1 MDDRAPCHDVTIMHD
16 REPEARTRTL
26 DPIDASPPDDAADEA
41 GSGVPFFVDDR
52 PLTNRPDAPPWLNWV
67 SWAVVGACCAV
78 VLWSLH
84 PQLLLSNSTPTGG
97 DMGAHVW
104 GPDHL
109 ARSLLPDLRLT
120 GWTQDWYAGFPAY
133 TFYMVVPSLAI
144 VWLASGSAMWD
155 GSVTSMILWSVVRLA
170 LLVGVAFGTRWLL
183 GRVGRHWS
191 RPLVWA
197 GAVVAVGM
205 LLPVPY
211 NVAFKIVSVSGLVT
225 LPIAAYLLARAFQ
238 LRFPGPAL
246 AAVATLPF
254 IYDTGFSI
262 LGGNGASTMAGEF
275 AFSISLSLALTY
287 LAVMVRGSRNGSH
300 RALGA
305 VLLALTILCHLI
317 PAIFVGI
324 ASAILSL
331 VRREDR
337 EPWWDSSRAGRIVA
351 SVVVLVVGVTLLAN
365 IETLVGD
372 DRFPGPVV
380 AVVDLLGPVAWLF
393 PAVASIAAL
402 LLFTGFEP
410 RVLDHWR
417 TPVGRRQLLGIGL
430 VGLGVLVLAL
440 TVGLLDPSPW
450 LWVLVAVLSVLT
462 VTAGWDVRLVRWLF
476 PVAAAGIAA
485 TGFWSLP
492 FLGNS
497 TYMNDMGWERYTR
510 YTDYLLSDPVLDS
523 GGMPYRNAVFLL
535 AGLGVVLALV
545 HRARFGYF
553 LALTVM
559 AFAWI
564 FRYFPQYRLWNARL
578 LPFYYLAIYL
588 LAGLAVAL
596 VIRSLMAAVQE
607 VRRRREE
614 SAVVGVA
621 GLGVAT
627 VIMAVVVIGSFSML
641 PGGTNIADPGGSG
654 RTVHRWQ
661 PLALSPVGWPFRDRW
676 TVDLETTFVHE
687 WARWNYS
694 GVEAKEA
701 HPEFAGIMEMMQQ
714 VGDEHGC
721 GRAMWEYESDLQ
733 RFGTPMA
740 LMMLPYYTDGCI
752 GSMEGLY
759 FEASSTTPFHFLNQS
774 ELSTAPSR
782 AQRDL
787 PYSNQLDVEKGISH
801 LQLMG
806 VRYYMA
812 TTEAAIAGARADER
826 ASEVAAETFSWTRE
840 DGTVTTN
847 TWVVFE
853 IDDTDLVV
861 PLEHTPAVLE
871 DANDHI
877 DGWVYAEEHPEAPE
891 GEPRIPK
898 EPGPAVEW
906 YNDPT
911 RWDVLLATS
920 GPDDWPTAAA
930 DGSDAPREPLPEVEV
945 TDVVVESDTISFSVS
960 ETGVP
965 VLVKVSYFPNWTASG
980 ADGPFRATPNFMV
993 VVPTDEQVTL
1003 SYARSPVEIAGWAA
1017 SAAGVVGIV
1026 GLAMRDARP
1035 ARREDEVSESD
1046 EMTDVDETTEVDGA
1060 DEAARTD
1067 EISEADL
1074 R

>member
-1 MDDRAPCHDVTIMHD
+1 MH
-16 REPEARTRTL
+16 EL
-26 DPIDASPPDDAADEA
+26 DPDGPSGALTAPDAPTSEPSPAESDSTTGDGLLD
-41 GSGVPFFVDDR
+41 GDLVGVPFFYDPSPAVLVPVDDDDVSR
-52 PLTNRPDAPPWLNWV
+52 WFTWV
-67 SWAVVGACCAV
+67 SWGVVAACCAV
-78 VLWSLH
+78 VFWSLH
-84 PQLLLSNSTPTGG
+84 PALLLSNTTATGG

-109 ARSLLPDLRLT
+109 ASSLLPDFRLS
-120 GWTQDWYAGFPAY
+120 GWTQDWYAGFPSY
-133 TFYMVVPSLAI
+133 VFYMVVPSLAI
-144 VWLASGSAMWD
+144 VWLAAGSAMWD
-155 GSVTSMILWSVVRLA
+155 GSVTAMVLGIAIRLVLLIGLA
-170 LLVGVAFGTRWLL
+170 LAVRVLL
-183 GRVGRHWS
+183 ARVGRHWS

-197 GAVVAVGM
+197 AGVIGLGL

-211 NVAFKIVSVSGLVT
+211 LVAFKLVSVSGLVT

-238 LRFPGPAL
+238 VRFPGPAL

-254 IYDTGFSI
+254 IYDRGFTI

-275 AFSISLSLALTY
+275 AFSISLTLALAY
-287 LAVMVRGSRNGSH
+287 LAVMVKGSRDGTH

-305 VLLALTILCHLI
+305 VLLALTILCHII

-337 EPWWDSSRAGRIVA
+337 EPWWDSSRRGRIGA
-351 SVVVLVVGVTLLAN
+351 AVVVAFVGVTLLAN
-365 IETLVGD
+365 IQTFLGEPAVPDALDGAAVEVA
-372 DRFPGPVV
+372 RRLPGPVEWL
-380 AVVDLLGPVAWLF
+380 VDALNPVAWLF
-393 PAVASIAAL
+393 PAAASLAAL
-402 LLFTGFEP
+402 ALFTGFEP
-410 RVLDHWR
+410 RVLAHWR

-430 VGLGVLVLAL
+430 VGLGVLLLAL
-440 TVGLLDPSPW
+440 TFGFVAPSPW
-450 LWVLVAVLSVLT
+450 LWVVVAVLAVLT

-476 PVAAAGIAA
+476 PSAAAGIAA

-510 YTDYLLSDPVLDS
+510 YTEYLLSAPTIDS
-523 GGMPYRNAVFLL
+523 GGMPYRNAVFVL

-545 HRARFGYF
+545 HRVRFGYF

-559 AFAWI
+559 SFAWI

-578 LPFYYLAIYL
+578 LPFYYLALYL
-588 LAGLAVAL
+588 LMGLAVAL
-596 VIRSLMAAVQE
+596 VIRSIMSAVQE
-607 VRRRREE
+607 LRRKKTEP
-614 SAVVGVA
+614 VGVGLA
-621 GLGVAT
+621 GLGVAVLAT
-627 VIMAVVVIGSFSML
+627 AVLVFGAFRML
-641 PGGTNIADPGGSG
+641 PGGTDIADPGGSG

-661 PLALSPVGWPFRDRW
+661 PLNVTPLAW
-676 TVDLETTFVHE
+676 TPLGELVTLDLETTFVPD

-694 GVEAKEA
+694 GVEAKAA

-740 LMMLPYYTDGCI
+740 LMMLPFYTDRCI

-774 ELSTAPSR
+774 ELSVAPSR

-787 PYSNQLDVEKGISH
+787 PYSPLDVELGISH

-812 TTEAAIAGARADER
+812 TSVVAIEAARADER
-826 ASEVAAETFSWTRE
+826 ATEVAAETFTWTRD
-840 DGTVTTN
+840 DGTPASH

-853 IDDTDLVV
+853 IADTDVVV
-861 PLEHTPAVLE
+861 PLDYSPAVLE
-871 DANDHI
+871 DARDHI
-877 DGWVYAEEHPEAPE
+877 DGWVYAAEHAQAAE

-906 YNDPT
+906 YNDPD

-920 GPDDWPTAAA
+920 GPDDWPVASR
-930 DGSDAPREPLPEVEV
+930 DGVDAPRDPLPPIEV
-945 TDVVVESDTISFSVS
+945 TDVDVQRDEVSFSVS

-965 VLVKVSYFPNWTASG
+965 VLVKVSYFPNWRVDG
-980 ADGPFRATPNFMV
+980 AEGPFRVTPNFMV
-993 VVPTDEQVTL
+993 VVPTEERVTL
-1003 SYARSPVEIAGWAA
+1003 GYGTSLLDIAGWAA
-1017 SAAGVVGIV
+1017 TAGGVAGMVL
-1026 GLAMRDARP
+1026 LAVRDARP
-1035 ARREDEVSESD
+1035 ARREDE
-1046 EMTDVDETTEVDGA
+1046 A
-1060 DEAARTD
+1060 F
-1067 EISEADL
+1067 L
-1074 R
+1074 